1 MWFSPKSNFQK
12 ADFMEKEYV
21 VGVDFGHGE
30 TAAYVIPIKEVG
42 IMESDGV
49 TLKIRPGNTDDQRVC
64 PSVVYSTQ
72 NNEFSLSDGE
82 GKKLIAAFKGRI
94 SQLDKEKK
102 DAYKGFIQC
111 IFERIVKNN
120 NYLKVDEQDCN
131 FYFCIACPTRWNK
144 NEREEYITFF
154 NEILAQYN
162 SSVLFLMNESDA
174 AYFTNINSIDSHE
187 TALVIDYGSSTIDYT
202 LMQNHK
208 KISDD
213 MWSNQQLGA
222 NLIEKTLL
230 LKYKDRQFDDYNTAR
245 AQTVSGLI
253 ASGNSFIIDNIDDR
267 LEYEVRLAKQFSY
280 TNEDSTI
287 YCSYSFYKVISRSD
301 LTKSPFNIF
310 FEDINEVIKDYC
322 KEVRKDF
329 VKLAD
334 NIKKKTSAP
343 LTKIVLSGGASIM
356 PWVEDYV
363 KEIFPG
369 ASIVKDLHPSYVVA
383 KGVAKYGKAQLDALN
398 RIMAILG
405 EVDYADIYKKADS
418 LAMSEATKKM
428 FPEILDNIKGNQD
441 MSANEIFLLV
451 ANFFYQLNSGN
462 AVFCEMFKK
471 NVNSTIRNQISE
483 EIKNTILKTFNIDI
497 DVSDIDFQM
506 DVQVM
511 NFRPEF
517 FEEGDGGKKIY
528 QILESATGPH
538 LFTSFDP
545 EKKRSKYERDNI
557 AKELERGLT
566 VVDPFGPVLYDS
578 DDLNRI
584 IDIVKHYTLTYAKNL
599 FHEKELF
606 ATTFIQQ

>member
-1 MWFSPKSNFQK
+1 
-12 ADFMEKEYV
+12 MEKEYI

-42 IMESDGV
+42 IMENDGV
-49 TLKIRPGNTDDQRVC
+49 ELKIRNGNTSDQKVC
-64 PSVVYSTQ
+64 PSVVYCTH

-94 SQLDKEKK
+94 SQLDAEKK
-102 DAYKGFIQC
+102 NAYRGFIRC
-111 IFERIVKNN
+111 VFESIVRNN
-120 NYLKVDEQDCN
+120 NYLKVDNTSCN

-144 NEREEYITFF
+144 SEREEYITFF

-174 AYFTNINSIDSHE
+174 AYFTNINSIDSYE

-213 MWSNQQLGA
+213 IWSNQQLGA

-230 LKYKDRQFDDYNTAR
+230 LKYKDSQFDDYNA
-245 AQTVSGLI
+245 AKSQTVSALI
-253 ASGNSFIIDNIDDR
+253 ASGNESLVDNIDLR
-267 LEYEVRLAKQFSY
+267 LEYEIRTAKESSY
-280 TNEDSTI
+280 SKEDSSIFLQYT
-287 YCSYSFYKVISRSD
+287 FYKITNYSD
-301 LTKSPFNIF
+301 LKKVRFHIEFDDFND
-310 FEDINEVIKDYC
+310 DIIDYRE
-322 KEVRKDF
+322 EVRKDF

-334 NIKKKTSAP
+334 NIKEKTPAP
-343 LTKIVLSGGASIM
+343 LNKIVLSGGASIM

-405 EVDYADIYKKADS
+405 EVDYADVYKKADS
-418 LAMSEATKKM
+418 LAMSEATKDM
-428 FPEILDNIKGNQD
+428 FPGILDKIKGNQD

-451 ANFFYQLNSGN
+451 ANFIYHLNSDN
-462 AVFCEMFKK
+462 TVFCEMFKK
-471 NVNSTIRNQISE
+471 NVNSTIRNRISE
-483 EIKNTILKTFNIDI
+483 EIKNAILETFNIDI

>member
-1 MWFSPKSNFQK
+1 
-12 ADFMEKEYV
+12 MEKEYI

-30 TAAYVIPIKEVG
+30 TAAYVIPIREVG
-42 IMESDGV
+42 IMENDGV
-49 TLKIRPGNTDDQRVC
+49 ELKIRNGNTPDQKVC
-64 PSVVYSTQ
+64 PSVVYCTQ

-94 SQLDKEKK
+94 SQLDSEKK
-102 DAYKGFIQC
+102 VAYKGFIRC
-111 IFERIVKNN
+111 VFESIARNN
-120 NYLKVDEQDCN
+120 NYLKVDNTNCN

-144 NEREEYITFF
+144 SEREEYITFF
-154 NEILAQYN
+154 NEILAPYN

-202 LMQNHK
+202 LMQNHL

-213 MWSNQQLGA
+213 KWSNQQLGA
-222 NLIEKTLL
+222 SLIEKTLL
-230 LKYKDRQFDDYNTAR
+230 LKYKDNQFDDYNTAR
-245 AQTVSGLI
+245 SQTVSGLI
-253 ASGNSFIIDNIDDR
+253 ASGNEFIIDNIDLR
-267 LEYEVRLAKQFSY
+267 LEYEIRTAKESSY
-280 TNEDSTI
+280 TKEDSTI
-287 YCSYSFYKVISRSD
+287 FLQYTFYKITNYSD
-301 LTKSPFNIF
+301 LKKVRFHIEFDDFND
-310 FEDINEVIKDYC
+310 DIIDYRE
-322 KEVRKDF
+322 EVRRDF

-343 LTKIVLSGGASIM
+343 LNKIVLSGGASIM

-383 KGVAKYGKAQLDALN
+383 KGVAKYAKAQLDALN
-398 RIMAILG
+398 RIISIL
-405 EVDYADIYKKADS
+405 EQVDYADIYKKADS
-418 LAMSEATKKM
+418 LAMSEAAKQM
-428 FPEILDNIKGNQD
+428 FPEILNKITENQD
-441 MSANEIFLLV
+441 ISANEIFLLV

-471 NVNSTIRNQISE
+471 NVNSTIRNRISE

-538 LFTSFDP
+538 LFTPFDHK
-545 EKKRSKYERDNI
+545 KKRSKYERDNI

>member
-1 MWFSPKSNFQK
+1 
-12 ADFMEKEYV
+12 MEKEYI

-30 TAAYVIPIKEVG
+30 TAAYVIPIREVG
-42 IMESDGV
+42 IMENDGV
-49 TLKIRPGNTDDQRVC
+49 ELKIRNGNTSDQKVC
-64 PSVVYSTQ
+64 PSVVYCTH

-94 SQLDKEKK
+94 SQLDAEKK
-102 DAYKGFIQC
+102 NAYRGFIRC
-111 IFERIVKNN
+111 VFESIVRNN
-120 NYLKVDEQDCN
+120 NYLKVDNTNCN

-144 NEREEYITFF
+144 SERKEYITFF
-154 NEILAQYN
+154 NEILAPYN

-213 MWSNQQLGA
+213 IWSNQQLGA

-230 LKYKDRQFDDYNTAR
+230 LKYKDSQFDDYNA
-245 AQTVSGLI
+245 AKSQTVSALI
-253 ASGNSFIIDNIDDR
+253 ASGNESLVDNIDLR
-267 LEYEVRLAKQFSY
+267 LEYEIRTAKESSY
-280 TNEDSTI
+280 SKEDSSIFLQYT
-287 YCSYSFYKVISRSD
+287 FYKITNYSD
-301 LTKSPFNIF
+301 LKKVRFHIEFDDFND
-310 FEDINEVIKDYC
+310 DIIDYRE
-322 KEVRKDF
+322 EVRKDF

-343 LTKIVLSGGASIM
+343 LNKIVLSGGASIM

-405 EVDYADIYKKADS
+405 EVDYADVYKKADS
-418 LAMSEATKKM
+418 LAMSEATKDM
-428 FPEILDNIKGNQD
+428 FPGILDKIKGNQD

-451 ANFFYQLNSGN
+451 ANFIYHLNSDN
-462 AVFCEMFKK
+462 TVFCEMFKK
-471 NVNSTIRNQISE
+471 NVNSTIRNRISE
-483 EIKNTILKTFNIDI
+483 EIKNAILETFNIDI

>member
-1 MWFSPKSNFQK
+1 
-12 ADFMEKEYV
+12 MEKEYI
-21 VGVDFGHGE
+21 VGIDFGHGE
-30 TAAYVIPIKEVG
+30 TAAYVIPIKKVG
-42 IMESDGV
+42 IMENDGV
-49 TLKIRPGNTDDQRVC
+49 ELNIMNGNTPDQKVC
-64 PSVVYSTQ
+64 PSVVYCTQ
-72 NNEFSLSDGE
+72 NNEYSLIDGY
-82 GKKLIAAFKGRI
+82 GRKLIAAFKGRI

-111 IFERIVKNN
+111 VFEQIVKKN
-120 NYLKVDEQDCN
+120 NYLKVDEKDCN
-131 FYFCIACPTRWNK
+131 FYFCIACPTRWSK
-144 NEREEYITFF
+144 CEREEYIAFF
-154 NEILAQYN
+154 NEALAQFN
-162 SSVLFLMNESDA
+162 SSVLFVMNESDA
-174 AYFTNINSIDSHE
+174 AYFSNINSIKNDE

-202 LMQNHK
+202 LMQNHL

-213 MWSNQQLGA
+213 KWSNQQLGA
-222 NLIEKTLL
+222 SLIEKTLL
-230 LKYKDRQFDDYNTAR
+230 LKYKDNQFDDYNTAR
-245 AQTVSGLI
+245 SQTVSGII
-253 ASGNSFIIDNIDDR
+253 ASGNEFIIDNIDLR
-267 LEYEVRLAKQFSY
+267 LEYEIRTAKESSY
-280 TNEDSTI
+280 TKEDSTI
-287 YCSYSFYKVISRSD
+287 FLPYTFKKITNYSD
-301 LTKSPFNIF
+301 LKKVRFHIEFDDFND
-310 FEDINEVIKDYC
+310 DIIDYRE
-322 KEVRKDF
+322 EVRKDF

-343 LTKIVLSGGASIM
+343 LDKIVLSGGASIM

-383 KGVAKYGKAQLDALN
+383 KGVAKYAKAQLDALN
-398 RIMAILG
+398 RIISIL
-405 EVDYADIYKKADS
+405 EQVDYADIYKKADS
-418 LAMSEATKKM
+418 LAMSEAAKQM
-428 FPEILDNIKGNQD
+428 FPEILNKITENQD
-441 MSANEIFLLV
+441 ISANEIFLLV

-471 NVNSTIRNQISE
+471 NVNSTIRNRISE
-483 EIKNTILKTFNIDI
+483 EIKNTILETFNIDI

-538 LFTSFDP
+538 LFTPFDS

>member
-1 MWFSPKSNFQK
+1 
-12 ADFMEKEYV
+12 MEKEYI

-30 TAAYVIPIKEVG
+30 TAAYVIPIREVG
-42 IMESDGV
+42 IMENDGV
-49 TLKIRPGNTDDQRVC
+49 ELKIRNGNTPDQKVC
-64 PSVVYSTQ
+64 PSVVYCTQ

-94 SQLDKEKK
+94 SQLDSEKK
-102 DAYKGFIQC
+102 VAYKGFIRC
-111 IFERIVKNN
+111 VFESIARNN
-120 NYLKVDEQDCN
+120 NYLKVDNTNCN

-144 NEREEYITFF
+144 SEREEYITFF
-154 NEILAQYN
+154 NEILAPYN

-213 MWSNQQLGA
+213 IWSNQQLGA

-230 LKYKDRQFDDYNTAR
+230 LKYKDNQFDDYNTAR
-245 AQTVSGLI
+245 SQTVSGLI
-253 ASGNSFIIDNIDDR
+253 ASGNEFIIDNIDLR
-267 LEYEVRLAKQFSY
+267 LEYEIRTAKESSY
-280 TNEDSTI
+280 TKEDSTI
-287 YCSYSFYKVISRSD
+287 FLQYTFKKITNYSD
-301 LTKSPFNIF
+301 LKKVRFHIEFDDFND
-310 FEDINEVIKDYC
+310 DIIDYRE
-322 KEVRKDF
+322 EVRRDF

-343 LTKIVLSGGASIM
+343 LNKIVLSGGASIM

-383 KGVAKYGKAQLDALN
+383 KGVAKYAKAQLDALN
-398 RIMAILG
+398 RIISIL
-405 EVDYADIYKKADS
+405 EQVDYADIYKKADS
-418 LAMSEATKKM
+418 LAMSEAAKQM
-428 FPEILDNIKGNQD
+428 FPEILNKITENQD
-441 MSANEIFLLV
+441 ISANEIFLLV

-471 NVNSTIRNQISE
+471 NVNSTIRNRISE

>member
-1 MWFSPKSNFQK
+1 
-12 ADFMEKEYV
+12 MEKEYI
-21 VGVDFGHGE
+21 VGIDFGHGE
-30 TAAYVIPIKEVG
+30 TAAYVIPIKKVG
-42 IMESDGV
+42 IMENDGV
-49 TLKIRPGNTDDQRVC
+49 ELNIMNGNTPDQKVC
-64 PSVVYSTQ
+64 PSVVYCTQ
-72 NNEFSLSDGE
+72 NNEYSLTDGY
-82 GKKLIAAFKGRI
+82 GRKLIAAFKGRI

-111 IFERIVKNN
+111 VFEQIVKKN
-120 NYLKVDEQDCN
+120 NYLKVDEKDCN
-131 FYFCIACPTRWNK
+131 FYFCIACPTRWSK
-144 NEREEYITFF
+144 CEREEYIAFF
-154 NEILAQYN
+154 NEALAQFN
-162 SSVLFLMNESDA
+162 SSVLFVMNESDA
-174 AYFTNINSIDSHE
+174 AYFSNINSIKNDE

-202 LMQNHK
+202 LMQNHL

-213 MWSNQQLGA
+213 KWSNQQLGA
-222 NLIEKTLL
+222 SLIEKTLL
-230 LKYKDRQFDDYNTAR
+230 LKYKDNQFDDYNTAR
-245 AQTVSGLI
+245 SQTVSGII
-253 ASGNSFIIDNIDDR
+253 ASGNEFIIDNIDLR
-267 LEYEVRLAKQFSY
+267 LEYEIRTAKESSY
-280 TNEDSTI
+280 TKEDSTI
-287 YCSYSFYKVISRSD
+287 FLQYTFKKITNYSD
-301 LTKSPFNIF
+301 LKKVRFHIEFDDFND
-310 FEDINEVIKDYC
+310 DIIDYRE
-322 KEVRKDF
+322 EVRKDF

-343 LTKIVLSGGASIM
+343 LDKIVLSGGASIM

-383 KGVAKYGKAQLDALN
+383 KGVAKYAKAQLDALN
-398 RIMAILG
+398 RIISIL
-405 EVDYADIYKKADS
+405 EQVDYADIYKKADS
-418 LAMSEATKKM
+418 LAMSEAAKQM
-428 FPEILDNIKGNQD
+428 FPEILNKITENQD
-441 MSANEIFLLV
+441 ISANEIFLLV

-471 NVNSTIRNQISE
+471 NVNSTIRNRISE
-483 EIKNTILKTFNIDI
+483 EIKNTILETFNIDI

-538 LFTSFDP
+538 LFTPFDP

>member
-1 MWFSPKSNFQK
+1 
-12 ADFMEKEYV
+12 MEKEYI

-30 TAAYVIPIKEVG
+30 TAAYVIPIREVG
-42 IMESDGV
+42 IMENDGV
-49 TLKIRPGNTDDQRVC
+49 ELKIRNGNTPDQKVC
-64 PSVVYSTQ
+64 PSVVYCTQ

-82 GKKLIAAFKGRI
+82 GKKLITAFKGRI
-94 SQLDKEKK
+94 SQLDSEKK
-102 DAYKGFIQC
+102 VAYKGFIRC
-111 IFERIVKNN
+111 VFESIARNN
-120 NYLKVDEQDCN
+120 NYLKVDNTNCN

-144 NEREEYITFF
+144 SEREEYITFF
-154 NEILAQYN
+154 NEILAPYN

-213 MWSNQQLGA
+213 IWSNQQLGA

-230 LKYKDRQFDDYNTAR
+230 LRYKDNQFDDYNTAR
-245 AQTVSGLI
+245 SQTVSGLI
-253 ASGNSFIIDNIDDR
+253 ASGYEFLVDKIDLR
-267 LEYEVRLAKQFSY
+267 LEYEIRTAKEFSY
-280 TNEDSTI
+280 SREDSAIFLQYT
-287 YCSYSFYKVISRSD
+287 FYKITNYSD
-301 LTKSPFNIF
+301 LKKVRFHIEFDDFND
-310 FEDINEVIKDYC
+310 DIIDYRE
-322 KEVRKDF
+322 EVRKDF

-343 LTKIVLSGGASIM
+343 LDKIVLSGGASIM
-356 PWVEDYV
+356 LWVEDYV

-383 KGVAKYGKAQLDALN
+383 KGVAKYAKAQLDALN
-398 RIMAILG
+398 RIISIL
-405 EVDYADIYKKADS
+405 EQVDYADIYKKADS
-418 LAMSEATKKM
+418 LAMSEATKEM
-428 FPEILDNIKGNQD
+428 FPGILDKIKGNQD

-451 ANFFYQLNSGN
+451 ANFIYHLNSDN
-462 AVFCEMFKK
+462 TVFCEMFKK
-471 NVNSTIRNQISE
+471 NVNSTIRNRISE
-483 EIKNTILKTFNIDI
+483 EIKNTILETFNIDI

>member
-1 MWFSPKSNFQK
+1 
-12 ADFMEKEYV
+12 
-21 VGVDFGHGE
+21 
-30 TAAYVIPIKEVG
+30 
-42 IMESDGV
+42 
-49 TLKIRPGNTDDQRVC
+49 
-64 PSVVYSTQ
+64 
-72 NNEFSLSDGE
+72 
-82 GKKLIAAFKGRI
+82 
-94 SQLDKEKK
+94 
-102 DAYKGFIQC
+102 
-111 IFERIVKNN
+111 
-120 NYLKVDEQDCN
+120 
-131 FYFCIACPTRWNK
+131 
-144 NEREEYITFF
+144 
-154 NEILAQYN
+154 
-162 SSVLFLMNESDA
+162 
-174 AYFTNINSIDSHE
+174 
-187 TALVIDYGSSTIDYT
+187 
-202 LMQNHK
+202 MQNHK

-213 MWSNQQLGA
+213 IWSNQQLGA

-230 LKYKDRQFDDYNTAR
+230 LKYKDNQFDDYNTAR
-245 AQTVSGLI
+245 SQTVSGLI
-253 ASGNSFIIDNIDDR
+253 ASGYEFLVDKIDLR
-267 LEYEVRLAKQFSY
+267 LEYEIRTAKEFSY
-280 TNEDSTI
+280 SREDSAIFLQYT
-287 YCSYSFYKVISRSD
+287 FYKITNYSD
-301 LTKSPFNIF
+301 LKKVRFHIEFDDFND
-310 FEDINEVIKDYC
+310 DIIDYRE
-322 KEVRKDF
+322 EVRKDF
-329 VKLAD
+329 IKLAD

-343 LTKIVLSGGASIM
+343 LDKIVLSGGASIM
-356 PWVEDYV
+356 SWVEDYV

-383 KGVAKYGKAQLDALN
+383 KGVAKYAKAQLDALN
-398 RIMAILG
+398 RIISIL
-405 EVDYADIYKKADS
+405 EQVDYADIYKKADS
-418 LAMSEATKKM
+418 LAMSEAAKQM
-428 FPEILDNIKGNQD
+428 FPEILNKITENQD
-441 MSANEIFLLV
+441 ISANEIFLLV

-471 NVNSTIRNQISE
+471 NVNSTIRNRISE